1 MHVMILGR
9 RPLTALALLCAA
21 TAAHA
26 GRPMTTDDAAITT
39 EGQCSLQSWWQR
51 QAGAAEKW
59 LLPACTPWRRT
70 EFTVGPT
77 FGADA
82 SGRSSTAYTAQAKVL
97 VLPEHSDGWGLAL
110 AFATS
115 FDAEHLGDLRLSSR
129 WLNAITSYTSTDAL
143 YRIHINV
150 GVLRDVP
157 ARHSITTWAIAY
169 EFSPMARFGYFAE
182 GFRTGAGPV
191 ILQVGCR
198 YDVSEHFS
206 LNATLGAP
214 WHQSPRGP
222 LASIGINVQ

>member
-1 MHVMILGR
+1 MHVRNLGR
-9 RPLTALALLCAA
+9 GLLTALSLLCAT

-39 EGQCSLQSWWQR
+39 DGQCSLQSWWQR
-51 QAGAAEKW
+51 QAGATEQW

-77 FGADA
+77 FGTDA
-82 SGRSSTAYTAQAKVL
+82 SGRSSTVYTAQAKAL
-97 VLPEHSDGWGLAL
+97 ILPEHSNGWGLAL

-115 FDAEHLGDLRLSSR
+115 FDAGHRGDPRLSSR
-129 WLNAITSYTSTDAL
+129 WLNSITSYTSTDAL

-150 GVLRDVP
+150 GVLRDVQI
-157 ARHSITTWAIAY
+157 RRSIMTWGIAY

-182 GFRTGAGPV
+182 GFKTGAGPV
-191 ILQVGCR
+191 TLQVGCR

-214 WHQSPRGP
+214 WHQNPREP
-222 LASIGINVQ
+222 LASVGINLQ